1 LQLIGT
7 ATTKHPKHF
16 SPMQRLVIILISCL
30 ALSSCGIPASLGRSV
45 SRVFTSAADIT
56 NAAADAVSF

>member
-1 LQLIGT
+1 
-7 ATTKHPKHF
+7 
-16 SPMQRLVIILISCL
+16 MQRLVIILISCL
-30 ALSSCGIPASLGRSV
+30 TLSSCGIPASLGRSV

>member
-1 LQLIGT
+1 MNMLRLIIV
-7 ATTKHPKHF
+7 
-16 SPMQRLVIILISCL
+16 LLSCL
-30 ALSSCGIPASLGRSV
+30 ALSSCGMPGALGRSI